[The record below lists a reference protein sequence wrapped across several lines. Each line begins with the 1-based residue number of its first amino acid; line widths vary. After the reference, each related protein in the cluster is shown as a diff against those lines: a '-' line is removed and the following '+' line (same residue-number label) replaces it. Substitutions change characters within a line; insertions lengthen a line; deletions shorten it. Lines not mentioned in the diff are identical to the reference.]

1 MNRLL
6 VGLFLIAACIVGLA
20 FYMGWF
26 NLSVDK
32 EKFKEDKNK
41 AVEKAKDLGHQAKD
55 KISGTEKSKD

>member
-1 MNRLL
+1 MSRFV

-20 FYMGWF
+20 FFMGWF

-41 AVEKAKDLGHQAKD
+41 AVEKAKDLGHQAKE
-55 KISGTEKSKD
+55 KFSGSEKAKD